1 MDEGVMGSYEEMAIR
16 AVRCSFQHRAFKPPE
31 RADSGPSCR
40 PVAAR
45 KTGEKSHAIMRRE
58 AAGDLTVSN
67 SPAIFHGA
75 PSDQAG
81 IEGLDTLRVVA
92 VEVLRPPSQG
102 IRKARIR
109 GDQAEIP

>member
-1 MDEGVMGSYEEMAIR
+1 MRLSHPKL
-16 AVRCSFQHRAFKPPE
+16 VR
-31 RADSGPSCR
+31 GL
-40 PVAAR
+40 
-45 KTGEKSHAIMRRE
+45 TG
-58 AAGDLTVSN
+58 TN
-67 SPAIFHGA
+67 SPANLDRA

-92 VEVLRPPSQG
+92 VEVPRPPSQG